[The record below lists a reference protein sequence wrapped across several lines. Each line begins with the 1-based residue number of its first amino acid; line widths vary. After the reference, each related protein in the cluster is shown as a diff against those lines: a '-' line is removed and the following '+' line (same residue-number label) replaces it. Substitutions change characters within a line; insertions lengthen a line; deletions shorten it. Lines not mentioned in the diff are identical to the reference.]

1 MRKGKKIAI
10 CVATALFLIM
20 GAALP
25 VWADEDLP
33 ALIKRVEPSTVV
45 IFALNPEE
53 KKISQGTGFFVNS
66 EGDVM
71 TNYHVLSG
79 ASRAVVK
86 VSSGGEYPVKKIL
99 AEDPDGDLVRVAV
112 EIPREEVRPLAL
124 SRSLP
129 EVGEKI
135 VIVGT
140 PLGLDK
146 TVSDGI
152 VSAIRRVPEFGEV
165 IQLTAPIS
173 SGSSGSPVFNMRGE
187 VVGVATFYLLP
198 GQSLNFAIPATRIW
212 KLTSAVEKTLPE
224 WNEKHKKELRE
235 EAETAYQT
243 GLRYLWLENCE
254 RAAPYFEEALQKNP
268 EHGGA
273 GFRAGYCLT
282 QLKQYDRA
290 ISFYIRAIELDPADA
305 RIYNNLCM
313 AYAMSG
319 GIDLARQACQKA
331 VELKPDLAES
341 HNNLGWVYHRM
352 ERYSESIASCKEAI
366 RINPEFAQAHY
377 NLGNNYSA
385 LKRFEEAAE
394 AYKQAIRL
402 NFNYAEAHLNL
413 GAAYNQ
419 MGRFDEAIGSYKR
432 VTRLKPLFPE
442 AHLNLGMTYLNMGDK
457 GSALEEYKILKDLN
471 TDMANKLFNLIYE

>member
-1 MRKGKKIAI
+1 MKKSACGLGI
-10 CVATALFLIM
+10 VFFLILRFTPLIY
-20 GAALP
+20 A
-25 VWADEDLP
+25 EEKLP

-45 IFALNPEE
+45 IFALSPEA

-66 EGDVM
+66 EGDVI
-71 TNYHVLSG
+71 TNYHVLAG

-86 VSSGGEYPVKKIL
+86 VSSGAEYAVKKIL
-99 AEDPDGDLVRVAV
+99 AEDAEGDLIRIAV
-112 EIPREEVRPLAL
+112 EIPPEEVRPLTV

-152 VSAIRRVPEFGEV
+152 VSAVRQVPDFGEV

-187 VVGVATFYLLP
+187 VVGVATFYLLA

-212 KLTSAVEKTLPE
+212 RLTADVGKSLPE
-224 WNEKHKKELRE
+224 WREKHKRELQA

-243 GLRYLWLENCE
+243 GLRYLWLEKCE
-254 RAAPYFEEALQKNP
+254 QAIPFFEETLQKNP

-273 GFRAGYCLT
+273 SFRAGYCWT

-290 ISFYIRAIELDPADA
+290 IPFYLRAIQLDPADA
-305 RIYNNLCM
+305 RLYSNLCM
-313 AYAMSG
+313 AAAMSG
-319 GIDLARQACQKA
+319 NMDMARQSCLNAI
-331 VELKPDLAES
+331 ELKPDLAEA

-352 ERYSESIASCKEAI
+352 ARYPESVVSCKEAI
-366 RINPEFAQAHY
+366 RINPDFAQAHY

-385 LKRFEEAAE
+385 LRRYEEATE

-402 NFNYAEAHLNL
+402 DFNYAEAHLNL

-419 MGRFDEAIGSYKR
+419 MGRFEDAIATYKH
-432 VTRLKPLFPE
+432 VIRLKPLFPE
-442 AHLNLGMTYLNMGDK
+442 AHLNLGMTYLKMGDK
-457 GSALEEYKILKDLN
+457 GSAIEEYKILKDLN
-471 TDMANKLFNLIYE
+471 ADMANKLFNLIYE